1 MEQNI
6 VEPVS
11 REEFAEFVLNMRNSL
26 GMSRQDFGKLSGI
39 PPITLTS
46 WETQYRY
53 PRCID
58 QKIKKIR
65 ETVKSEIRRRRTE
78 TT

>member
-1 MEQNI
+1 MEQNV

-11 REEFAEFVLNMRNSL
+11 REDFAEFVINMRNSL
-26 GMSRQDFGKLSGI
+26 GMSIRSFGKLSGFS
-39 PPITLTS
+39 PVTLTS
-46 WETQYRY
+46 WETQSKY